1 MSDLDRLSYR
11 LREAAVRARCF
22 EQVRQNDTD
31 GLMLLDVDG
40 AVVDWML
47 PPNADIRN
55 TDQWSGV
62 DCFEFW
68 KPADWPLLRA
78 ALAQAR
84 SGKNHLV
91 TLSNTALFGV
101 AGAWD
106 VLVGPLRDDNARIV
120 GFFLRTRD
128 VSDRQISVTALSA
141 RVAELERA
149 MREKEAQ
156 LERDS
161 GLLQLVLDRIEEG
174 VVACDASGRLSMFNR
189 MARIWHGADLRKI
202 PPQRWSEHYDLF
214 QGDGVTPLEMEAI
227 PLFKAF
233 NGEQVDDNL
242 ISIVRPGAPVRKV
255 LANGG
260 PLRDADG
267 KTVGALVVMRD
278 ISAEQ
283 AALLSLEEVLLR
295 YGLTDDSA
303 METLDPFNRDLFET
317 IAGVVMNMQSTGDLP
332 VFNEASL

>member
-1 MSDLDRLSYR
+1 
-11 LREAAVRARCF
+11 
-22 EQVRQNDTD
+22 
-31 GLMLLDVDG
+31 MLTTG
-40 AVVDWML
+40 FKTA
-47 PPNADIRN
+47 N

-78 ALAQAR
+78 ALVQAR
-84 SGKNHLV
+84 SGHNHLV
-91 TLSNTALFGV
+91 TLSNTALFGG

-106 VLVGPLRDDNARIV
+106 VLVGPLREDNARIV
-120 GFFLRTRD
+120 GFFMRIRD
-128 VSDRQISVTALSA
+128 VSARQVSVTALSA
-141 RVAELERA
+141 RVAELEQA
-149 MREKEAQ
+149 LREKDAH

-189 MARIWHGADLRKI
+189 MARIWHGTDLRKI
-202 PPQRWSEHYDLF
+202 PPQRWSEYYDLF

-227 PLFKAF
+227 PLIRAF
-233 NGEQVDDNL
+233 NGEQVENDL
-242 ISIVRPGAPVRKV
+242 ISIARPGSPVRQV

-267 KTVGALVVMRD
+267 RTIGALIVMRD

-283 AALLSLEEVLLR
+283 KALLSLEEVLLR